1 MRPTLPAAQAAARA
15 RKAHVSPSQTP
26 TTQSSPRQSN
36 LQQTQSPKAQNQKAQ
51 NQKTQNQKTQNQKTQ
66 GQKAQNQKAQTQRP
80 EADQPQP
87 APRRRLGALDGLRAI
102 AVLAVIVYHLD
113 TSWLP
118 GGYLGVDVFFVLSGF
133 LITSGLVR
141 DHDDRDGISL
151 GRFWVRRLRRLIPAL
166 WAMVLVCTAALA
178 LFPPDLRAALGRQLL
193 GAFTYTSNWLS
204 IAAHDSYFAK
214 DTPLAFVH
222 LWSLAIEEQ
231 FYLVWPLLLFGVL
244 ALRRAGRVTVALA
257 LAIASGAGMALMY
270 VPGTDPSPV
279 YFGTH
284 THLFGLMLGAAF
296 AFACPLYSTRGL
308 GQLGAKRPLAAGAVN
323 VIALV
328 SLAALGVAFALLGD
342 QLPFTYQGGI
352 FLVSALVVIV
362 IATLGDQRSV
372 VTKVLQTAPCRLIG
386 RLSYGMY
393 LWHWPVIIMVRH
405 LVGGR
410 GEPLSTALVVVIS
423 LGLTTLASW
432 LSYRYVEQPIL
443 RLGFRQAVKAVHAR
457 LVETGGMRRH
467 VVPIGAAAIVSVL
480 CVVSLISAPDRS
492 TAQQYVEDGAVYANA
507 ASAKA
512 PAIDPHGAPPAEP
525 LFPSTQPIAQIHGT
539 DMIAAGDSVML
550 ASARQISQSYPGI
563 LIDAQVARQSGDT
576 FHAARQLLAD
586 NPDRR
591 VLVVHAGTNG
601 GIDASA
607 LEDLVTWAGPNR
619 RIVLVDIFAARSWE
633 QPGNATLESVA
644 AQHPQTVAVAHWHAA
659 VQDHVDELAGD
670 QIHPGDAAAG
680 RYVASV
686 TDALG
691 RLGVTVV
698 G

>member
-1 MRPTLPAAQAAARA
+1 MARPAA
-15 RKAHVSPSQTP
+15 
-26 TTQSSPRQSN
+26 
-36 LQQTQSPKAQNQKAQ
+36 
-51 NQKTQNQKTQNQKTQ
+51 
-66 GQKAQNQKAQTQRP
+66 RP
-80 EADQPQP
+80 P
-87 APRRRLGALDGLRAI
+87 AGRRLGALDGLRAI
-102 AVLAVIVYHLD
+102 AVLAVIVYHLNVA
-113 TSWLP
+113 WLP

-141 DHDDRDGISL
+141 DHDDRGGIRL
-151 GRFWVRRLRRLIPAL
+151 GRFWLRRFRRLIPAL
-166 WAMVLVCTAALA
+166 WTMVLVCTAALA

-231 FYLVWPLLLFGVL
+231 FYLVWPLLLFAVL
-244 ALRRAGRVTVALA
+244 ALRRAGRVGIALV
-257 LAIASGAGMALMY
+257 LAIASGLGMAVMY
-270 VPGTDPSPV
+270 VPGADPSPV
-279 YFGTH
+279 YFGTL
-284 THLFGLMLGAAF
+284 THLFGLMLGAGLAF
-296 AFACPLYSTRGL
+296 ARPLYSAGGL
-308 GQLGAKRPLAAGAVN
+308 GQIAPRHPLTAGVVNLVALG
-323 VIALV
+323 
-328 SLAALGVAFALLGD
+328 SLAVLGVAFALLGD

-352 FLVSALVVIV
+352 FLVSALVVVI

-372 VTKVLQTAPCRLIG
+372 VTKVLQTQPFRLIG

-405 LVGGR
+405 LVGGQ
-410 GEPLSTALVVVIS
+410 GQPLPTALVIVLS
-423 LGLTTLASW
+423 LGLTMLASW
-432 LSYRYVEQPIL
+432 LSYRFIEQPIL
-443 RLGFRQAVKAVHAR
+443 RLGFRQTLKLVHTR
-457 LVETGGMRRH
+457 LVVAGGMRRH
-467 VVPIGAAAIVSVL
+467 VIPIGAAAAVSVL
-480 CVVSLISAPDRS
+480 CIVSLVSAPDRS
-492 TAQQYVEDGAVYANA
+492 SAQQYVETGAEYANM

-576 FHAARQLLAD
+576 FRAARQLLAD
-586 NPDRR
+586 NRDRR

-601 GIDASA
+601 GIDADA
-607 LEDLVTWAGPNR
+607 LEDLVTWCGPNR

-633 QPGNATLESVA
+633 QPGNATLESIA